1 MTVALPDPPLLVITD
16 RRQAARGLMEI
27 AAAVFDGGGR
37 WLSLREPDLRRAD
50 RLARLYNLIAVAAPY
65 GATVTIHG
73 DVEVASGAGAHG
85 VHLQRGGDAAAARR
99 ALGPAALIGV
109 SAHSLAEARN
119 AETTGADYVTL
130 SPIFRSE
137 SKPGYGPALGA
148 DGLAE
153 IAAAVA
159 IPVLALG
166 GVTEDNIAECLG
178 AGAAGVAVM
187 GSVMRAGDIAGATRS
202 LVAALTAAA
211 RPGDKSLPPRPR
223 SDE

>member
-1 MTVALPDPPLLVITD
+1 
-16 RRQAARGLMEI
+16 
-27 AAAVFDGGGR
+27 
-37 WLSLREPDLRRAD
+37 
-50 RLARLYNLIAVAAPY
+50 
-65 GATVTIHG
+65 
-73 DVEVASGAGAHG
+73 
-85 VHLQRGGDAAAARR
+85 
-99 ALGPAALIGV
+99 
-109 SAHSLAEARN
+109 
-119 AETTGADYVTL
+119 
-130 SPIFRSE
+130 
-137 SKPGYGPALGA
+137 
-148 DGLAE
+148 
-153 IAAAVA
+153 VA